1 MKNYLVLRNE
11 GLNAAEVLG
20 NFKTREEA
28 LKLLNEYKSDF
39 DSEDLIIDEEDLFV
53 HISSHGENVV
63 YQIVEIDVVK

>member
-28 LKLLNEYKSDF
+28 LKLLDEYKSDF
-39 DSEDLIIDEEDLFV
+39 NSEDLIIDEEDLFV